1 MKLSAAPGSCS
12 RQSGTTSGTRQPR
25 LQKRGSGAMQKTKR
39 ELYRG
44 ASVALGLLAMAGAAA
59 PGMAQHLPPAG
70 GHHPKASH
78 RHGAKPAVN
87 AADYR
92 RALGAAAVLTDK
104 VQSLQTE
111 VDELKGRL
119 DQQASAQ
126 ARTDT
131 ALEQQAAAQTAERQQ
146 DAAAIETIPAKVAS
160 AVEAV
165 KPKTDAFYYKGLS
178 ITPTGFLEAANQY
191 RSRALGSDMFSP
203 FNAIPFNSS
212 PAAHESEDRLS
223 ARQSRIGLLVQGDA
237 DQETHLSAYGEIDFL
252 GAAQSANS
260 NESNS
265 FTPRLRQLFVSADWA
280 TSGWHV
286 LAGQAWS
293 LATLNGNGITPR
305 SEIIPPMIDAQFIPG
320 FVWARQPQFRV
331 TKDFDKKLWLA
342 VSLENPQTVFAGAV
356 PPNVID
362 QIVNSTGLFAG
373 AVNATPPV
381 SAGGGTPV
389 TPTAATSSLNHL
401 PDVVAKAAYE
411 ADIGGRHLH
420 VEVFGLGRAFTDR
433 IGSHNDTV
441 YGGGVGAGLAVNAV
455 PGLLD
460 LEASVLTGSGTG
472 RYGTSQLPD
481 VTFAPDGKI
490 APINETN
497 WLAGGTLHATHALDI
512 YAFAGE
518 EMVGRKSFNTTY
530 GYGSPLLN
538 LQGCSVEGGA
548 CAAVTHY
555 VMQGT
560 IGFWRNLYQG
570 SFGRAEFGMQYSYTE
585 RRALSGLGGVAPG
598 GADNIV
604 FTSIRFYPF

>member
-1 MKLSAAPGSCS
+1 MP
-12 RQSGTTSGTRQPR
+12 
-25 LQKRGSGAMQKTKR
+25 KTNP

-44 ASVALGLLAMAGAAA
+44 AGVALGVLVMAGAAA
-59 PGMAQHLPPAG
+59 PSMAQQVPAPG
-70 GHHPKASH
+70 DHHPKASH
-78 RHGAKPAVN
+78 RHGVRPVVN
-87 AADYR
+87 AAAYQ
-92 RALGAAAVLTDK
+92 RALGAAAALSDQ
-104 VQSLQTE
+104 VQSLRTE
-111 VDELKGRL
+111 VDQLKGRL
-119 DQQASAQ
+119 DHQASAQ

-131 ALEQQAAAQTAERQQ
+131 ALEQQAAAQTAERDQA
-146 DAAAIETIPAKVAS
+146 AAAIETIPAKVAS
-160 AVEAV
+160 AVEAA
-165 KPKTDAFYYKGLS
+165 KPRTDAFYYKGLS

-191 RSRALGSDMFSP
+191 RSHALGSDMFSP
-203 FNAIPFNSS
+203 FNAVPFDSS

-223 ARQSRIGLLVQGDA
+223 ARQSRIGVLVQSDA
-237 DQETHLSAYGEIDFL
+237 NPTTHLSAYGEIDFL

-265 FTPRLRQLFVSADWA
+265 YTPRLRHLYVTADWE

-286 LAGQAWS
+286 LAGQSWS
-293 LATLNGNGITPR
+293 LATLNGDGITPR

-331 TKDFDKKLWLA
+331 TKDFGKKLWLA
-342 VSLENPQTVFAGAV
+342 VSVENPQTVFAGAV
-356 PPNVID
+356 PANVID

-373 AVNATPPV
+373 AVNASPPV

-411 ADIGGRHLH
+411 AELGGRHLH
-420 VEVFGLGRAFTDR
+420 VEVFGLGRAYTDR

-460 LEASVLTGSGTG
+460 LEASVLTGSGIG

-481 VTFAPDGKI
+481 VTFAPDGRI

-497 WLAGGTLHATHALDI
+497 WLAGGTLHATRALDI

-518 EMVGRKSFNTTY
+518 EMVGRKAFNATY
-530 GYGSPLLN
+530 GYGSPLLD
-538 LQGCSVEGGA
+538 LHGCSVEGGA

-560 IGFWRNLYQG
+560 IGFWRTLYQG
-570 SFGRAEFGMQYSYTE
+570 SFGRAQVGMQYSYTE
-585 RRALSGLGGVAPG
+585 RQAFSGLGGIAPG

-604 FTSIRFYPF
+604 FTSVRFYPF